1 MFSGYCIPQMFESEK
16 VKYRQIPEKKSVLS
30 IFAMSTRKSDINC
43 ILKDEG
49 IFEFYTFCCYLFV
62 FCLFM
67 LEKKNSCLL
76 CLDKTSGF

>member
-67 LEKKNSCLL
+67 LEKKKFLL
-76 CLDKTSGF
+76 TVFG